1 MYTYFGIEKY
11 LQEQCLRNRTRE
23 KSVTDDRPDAY
34 KSKKDFY
41 LLFYFK
47 YFRGVR
53 FFNVK
58 PYFYEKGSSTILRD
72 ETANNGFY
80 RLIWNP
86 CFNFDENDTS
96 SFFLETSMVTCEQP
110 SFFGRNP
117 MLVQSGLCDALLKL
131 LIGFDALFLSI
142 WDPIRSPSSL
152 MSYSRLWSSSVLVVK
167 AKKCWGL
174 HPLTIL

>member
-1 MYTYFGIEKY
+1 MVFHSGTLDISGISTLPILCYCFSAVCGNPRSSTYMDCF
-11 LQEQCLRNRTRE
+11 CW
-23 KSVTDDRPDAY
+23 S
-34 KSKKDFY
+34 
-41 LLFYFK
+41 
-47 YFRGVR
+47 FRGGERTVI
-53 FFNVK
+53 
-58 PYFYEKGSSTILRD
+58 SRD
-72 ETANNGFY
+72 ETANNSFY
-80 RLIWNP
+80 RLIWNL

-96 SFFLETSMVTCEQP
+96 SFLLETSMVTCEQP

-117 MLVQSGLCDALLKL
+117 MLVQSGLCAALLKL